1 MRILV
6 TNDDGIRAQGLEI
19 LANWARKLGEVT
31 VVAPKVEQSG
41 KSHSINIHTPFEVKK
56 IDWLD
61 GIDCYS
67 VDSTPADCIR
77 IAHNGLHKSFDLVFS
92 GINRGLNIGE
102 DIGYSGTDAA
112 IFEAAYFGCK
122 AIAFST
128 GPDDYDYAEQVLDLC
143 YNHIIDNHYLEYNNL
158 YNVNIPRDHKGIL
171 LTRQGKPYYKDTFV
185 EIEPNMYIAQGY
197 STYKGTKNLDEDLD
211 AHMNGY
217 ITITPLTVNRT
228 AMDAYR
234 TLSSLMPRS

>member
-6 TNDDGIRAQGLEI
+6 TNDDGIRSEGLEI
-19 LANWARKLGEVT
+19 LATWAKKLGEVT

-56 IDWLD
+56 IDWLE

-67 VDSTPADCIR
+67 VDSTPADCVR
-77 IAHNGLHKSFDLVFS
+77 IAHNGLNKTYDLVFS

-112 IFEAAYFGCK
+112 IFEASYFGCK

-128 GPDDYDYAEQVLDLC
+128 GPDDYDYAKQVLDLC
-143 YNHIIDNHYLEYNNL
+143 YNHIIDNHYLDYNNL

-185 EIEPNMYIAQGY
+185 EIEPNMFIAQGY
-197 STYKGTKNLDEDLD
+197 STYKGTKNLEEDLD

-228 AMDAYR
+228 AMDAYTR
-234 TLSSLMPRS
+234 LSSMIPRS